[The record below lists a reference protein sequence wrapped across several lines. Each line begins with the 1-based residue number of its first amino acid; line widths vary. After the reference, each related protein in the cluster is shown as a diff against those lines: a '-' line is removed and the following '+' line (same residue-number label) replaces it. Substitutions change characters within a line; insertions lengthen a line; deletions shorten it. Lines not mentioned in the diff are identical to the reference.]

1 MSHTALV
8 YSDPVELRWQD
19 YLGDRDVITWAP
31 LKFADSDYAYVEVF
45 SQDSFWAPDS
55 KTYPAVTVGDVE
67 TNFIRKVF
75 RELDKLLEPVYRNKP
90 RGCRYHLDGSSP

>member
-1 MSHTALV
+1 M
-8 YSDPVELRWQD
+8 
-19 YLGDRDVITWAP
+19 
-31 LKFADSDYAYVEVF
+31 FEVF

-75 RELDKLLEPVYRNKP
+75 RELDKLLEPEFIETSPEDADIILMGLSLRRGKRLGVVVAMLP
-90 RGCRYHLDGSSP
+90 RELPIPA